1 MLHRAVSGLRRETA
15 QGSPPPP
22 VWRRAFHIIAGSAIP
37 ITGLLAP
44 LGYFIPA
51 LAVLAGL
58 AIVVELVRFRSG
70 WLNRRLLGLF
80 SPMLKTEEDRR
91 VTGAT
96 FMIIA
101 GLAAFLVFDK
111 HVAAAAML
119 FLSLGDPVAAL
130 VGTRLPGPRIFG
142 KSPGG
147 TAAFV
152 AVSLGVCAVLVGT
165 GVSPFGWGLIVGA
178 VAAGLVELLPAPVDD
193 NLTVPLVSGGIMYLL
208 GV

>member
-1 MLHRAVSGLRRETA
+1 MSGLSRKPG

-22 VWRRAFHIIAGSAIP
+22 VWRRAFHILAGSAIP
-37 ITGLLAP
+37 VTGLFAP

-51 LAVLAGL
+51 LTVLVGL
-58 AIVVELVRFRSG
+58 AIVVELARFRSG
-70 WLNRRLLGLF
+70 WLNQRLVGLF
-80 SPMLKTEEDRR
+80 SPLLKAEEDRR

-101 GLAAFLVFDK
+101 GLAAFLVFDR

-130 VGTRLPGPRIFG
+130 VGARLPGPRIFG

-147 TAAFV
+147 TAAFA

-178 VAAGLVELLPAPVDD
+178 VAAALVELLPGPVDD
-193 NLTVPLVSGGIMYLL
+193 NLTIPLVSGGVMHLL